1 MNRKI
6 VKEKLSNIGYQVFD
20 KDSHI
25 WGGVKGETGPLP
37 DTFVI
42 NKGFEIFFN
51 DDKATVVL
59 INSIV
64 NESKDFN
71 TENELIDFIKDYAP
85 LKT

>member
-1 MNRKI
+1 MNREI
-6 VKEKLSNIGYQVFD
+6 VKEKLLNIGYQVFD

-25 WGGVKGETGPLP
+25 WGGITGETEPLP

-71 TENELIDFIKDYAP
+71 QENELIEFIKEYAP
-85 LKT
+85 LQT